1 MSTKAVTWCPS
12 METAMSALPVSPMV
26 PFLFAV
32 RSGGDVVTSVGGIVG
47 TVGKVACSA
56 GDTTRAVDEV
66 VCSIGEVVCSVSDVV
81 DSRRSCKG
89 LPVAT
94 LPPEVA
100 AVSFP
105 AQGSGI
111 FHAAVLGGLDGQV
124 TSR

>member
-1 MSTKAVTWCPS
+1 
-12 METAMSALPVSPMV
+12 MSALPVPPI

-32 RSGGDVVTSVGGIVG
+32 RSGGDVVASVGGIVG
-47 TVGKVACSA
+47 TVGEVACSA
-56 GDTTRAVDEV
+56 GDAARAVDEAA
-66 VCSIGEVVCSVSDVV
+66 CSIGEVVRSVGDVV
-81 DSRRSCKG
+81 GSRRSCRG

-105 AQGSGI
+105 AQSWGI
-111 FHAAVLGGLDGQV
+111 FHAAVLGSLDGQV